1 MIKIHMPSKNEQ
13 MHEEFKSH
21 LRYKT
26 SSMNTPKERAKNI
39 IGIEF

>member
-1 MIKIHMPSKNEQ
+1 MQSKNEQ
-13 MHEEFKSH
+13 MHEEFKAH

-26 SSMNTPKERAKNI
+26 RSMNTSKERVKNI

>member
-1 MIKIHMPSKNEQ
+1 MQSKNEQ

-26 SSMNTPKERAKNI
+26 SSMNTPKERVKNI